1 MLIQNSETVITT
13 ISTLIQLSVAPVFLL
28 AGVAGLL
35 NVFTSRLTRSIDKL
49 EKIDAQINKHEK
61 QDDACDQESEFL
73 QKRRNFLIKRMKNI
87 NFAIFFATATGLMV
101 ALVII
106 SVFFSS
112 LFDFNSEIP
121 ISISFIFA
129 MVFLVIS
136 LILFLREI
144 YFTNLSINLKK
155 VSTHT

>member
-1 MLIQNSETVITT
+1 MIIPHSEMVVTT

-49 EKIDAQINKHEK
+49 EKIDAQINKHEQ
-61 QDDACDQESEFL
+61 QDGACDQESEFL

-106 SVFFSS
+106 SVFFNS
-112 LFDFNSEIP
+112 LFDFNSELP
-121 ISISFIFA
+121 ISLSFIFA
-129 MVFLVIS
+129 MVFLIIS